1 MRELLKKIK
10 NKDVQAPSGAAGLGF
25 DKSRVEIR
33 AKPNAKTSNTN
44 RL

>member
-1 MRELLKKIK
+1 MKRIK
-10 NKDVQAPSGAAGLGF
+10 NKDEGNASESAAGLGF

-33 AKPNAKTSNTN
+33 AKPTITGANAN